1 MRPASLL
8 FAIGYVLL
16 AVDQHEVSQVDECAD
31 ALAAKL
37 GKLDAE
43 PFVTQSFLA
52 VLGRPPTETERL
64 ASLEGFAAL
73 KQNRSLFLQALLN
86 HNDFVTLR

>member
-1 MRPASLL
+1 LTNSKLSR
-8 FAIGYVLL
+8 
-16 AVDQHEVSQVDECAD
+16 ECAD
-31 ALAAKL
+31 ALATKL

-43 PFVTQSFLA
+43 PFVTQSFLT
-52 VLGRPPTETERL
+52 VLGRPPSDAEGL
-64 ASLEGFAAL
+64 ASLEGFQAL